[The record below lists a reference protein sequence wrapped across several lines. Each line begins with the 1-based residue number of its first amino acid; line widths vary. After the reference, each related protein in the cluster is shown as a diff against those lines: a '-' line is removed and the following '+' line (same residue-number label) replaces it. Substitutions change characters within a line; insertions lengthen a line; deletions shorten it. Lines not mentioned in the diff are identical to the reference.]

1 MKHLKVPANEETLL
15 RKHCCGNIVA
25 DGNVC
30 ARTQHLL
37 RNVSEFFQKH
47 FESATNIS
55 PFPQQ
60 GSKTFVLIPTRLLAV
75 ETLRAT
81 MFPQQCFLVYGA
93 LKAWQNEETCFP
105 KHLYCAHVS
114 PMFPSFAIRET
125 LFPTTTFASEKQNMF
140 LQHGRNIPCFRD
152 AWKAYFPMFPRQHYV
167 RQITEHKA
175 LLGGRVLCRQFP
187 HNGFKGSPLASSF
200 QPQSIRTVI
209 SLSCSSPS
217 QMATTTTSTTLMST
231 SAILGSSS
239 CNKMLL
245 TPVPMCLPMFPES
258 PETCFLV

>member
-1 MKHLKVPANEETLL
+1 M

-25 DGNVC
+25 DANVC

-47 FESATNIS
+47 LESATNIS

-75 ETLRAT
+75 ETLRTT

-152 AWKAYFPMFPRQHYV
+152 AWKAYYPMLKKKKKKNITRCFPGNIMSARLRNIKLLYEAVSSADNSLTMVSKAPLSLLLFSHNRSGPFFRFP
-167 RQITEHKA
+167 
-175 LLGGRVLCRQFP
+175 VLHP
-187 HNGFKGSPLASSF
+187 PKW
-200 QPQSIRTVI
+200 PQR
-209 SLSCSSPS
+209 P
-217 QMATTTTSTTLMST
+217 QARH
-231 SAILGSSS
+231 
-239 CNKMLL
+239 
-245 TPVPMCLPMFPES
+245 
-258 PETCFLV
+258 